1 MTYRRLFHHRGRL
14 EDKSGGTSGLLAG
27 IRPLPVLRV
36 LRALR
41 DLCALCG
48 KSPFARIAALCFGS
62 VAALLALHSWL
73 STHQAQ
79 ADTSV
84 HFVDITKQAG
94 INFVHYTGAFGK
106 KYLPE
111 TMGAG
116 CAFIDYD
123 NDGKPDLLLIQ
134 GSDFPDH
141 RSGQR
146 RTMKLYHNTGNG
158 TFTDATAHA
167 GLAVEMYGMGV
178 AVGDYDNDG
187 WDDIYV
193 TGLGESRL
201 FRNQHN
207 GTFRDMTREAGV
219 NNAGFGASAVW
230 LDYDHDGKLDLF
242 VTNYV
247 KWSPKT
253 DIYCS
258 LDGHTKSY
266 CTPEAYHGD
275 TCRLFHNLGN
285 GRFEDVTGK
294 AGIEDATG
302 KSLGVT
308 VIDYDQDGW
317 PDIAVANDTQPN
329 KLYHNNHNGTFT
341 EQAVQAGIAYSE
353 DGIARGG
360 MGITSMDF
368 DGSGYPSLAIGNF
381 SNQMIGLYHNEK
393 NKFFIDIA
401 PSSSVGR
408 ASLLSLSFGIFFFDY
423 DLDGLDDLFVTDGHI
438 EPDINRIQPQV
449 SYAEPPLL
457 FHDEG
462 RDAKG
467 NVRFD
472 EIGKQAGFAN
482 ALVGRGAAYADIDN
496 DGAPDILLTTNGGP
510 AYLFHNDGGQRN
522 NAIRIRT
529 VGTRSNR
536 DGIGAQVG
544 VQFSG
549 QPLPDDWQT
558 VHSGSSYCSQ
568 SELTLTFG
576 MGHATATDVTIVWP
590 SGQKDSLKHLAAN
603 STYTIEEGGKILNAQ
618 PFSR

>member
-1 MTYRRLFHHRGRL
+1 VISYLKQSVRNPHVVLSAFVLTAVA
-14 EDKSGGTSGLLAG
+14 GLAA
-27 IRPLPVLRV
+27 IP
-36 LRALR
+36 
-41 DLCALCG
+41 
-48 KSPFARIAALCFGS
+48 AALANRAP
-62 VAALLALHSWL
+62 AA
-73 STHQAQ
+73 
-79 ADTSV
+79 ADPGV
-84 HFVDITKQAG
+84 HFVDVTRQAG
-94 INFVHYTGAFGK
+94 VSFVHYTGAFGK

-123 NDGKPDLLLIQ
+123 NDGNPDILLIQ

-141 RSGQR
+141 HSGQR
-146 RTMKLYHNTGNG
+146 HTLKLYHNNGNG
-158 TFTDATAHA
+158 TFTDVTARA
-167 GLAVEMYGMGV
+167 GLNVEMYGMGV

-193 TGLGESRL
+193 TGLGQARL
-201 FRNQHN
+201 FHNQHN
-207 GTFRDMTREAGV
+207 GTFKDVTREAGV
-219 NNAGFGASAVW
+219 DNTGFGASAAW
-230 LDYDHDGKLDLF
+230 LDYDRDGRLDLV

-285 GRFEDVTGK
+285 GRFEDVTKK
-294 AGIEDATG
+294 AGLDDPTG
-302 KSLGVT
+302 KSLGVA

-341 EQAVQAGIAYSE
+341 EQAVQAGIAFSE
-353 DGIARGG
+353 DGIARGA
-360 MGITSMDF
+360 MGIDAGDF

-381 SNQMIGLYHNEK
+381 SNQMMGLYHNEK
-393 NKFFIDIA
+393 NKFFIDVA
-401 PSSSVGR
+401 PSSSIGR
-408 ASLLSLSFGIFFFDY
+408 SSLLSLSFGLFFFDY
-423 DLDGLDDLFVTDGHI
+423 DLDGRDDIFAANGHI

-449 SYAEPPLL
+449 AYAELPLL
-457 FHDEG
+457 FHDTG

-467 NVRFD
+467 NVHFQSVGP
-472 EIGKQAGFAN
+472 ESGFTK
-482 ALVGRGAAYADIDN
+482 ALVGRGAAYADINN

-510 AYLFHNDGGQRN
+510 AYLFRNVGGSRN
-522 NAIRIRT
+522 NAIRIHT

-536 DGIGAQVG
+536 DGIGAV
-544 VQFSG
+544 VHLHFDG
-549 QPLPDDWQT
+549 QPEPDDWQT

-576 MGHATATDVTIVWP
+576 LGKATEADVEIDWP
-590 SGQKDSLKHLAAN
+590 SGQKDALKGLKAN
-603 STYTIEEGGKILNAQ
+603 ATYTIQEGGKILGSR
-618 PFSR
+618 PFAR

>member
-1 MTYRRLFHHRGRL
+1 
-14 EDKSGGTSGLLAG
+14 
-27 IRPLPVLRV
+27 
-36 LRALR
+36 
-41 DLCALCG
+41 
-48 KSPFARIAALCFGS
+48 
-62 VAALLALHSWL
+62 
-73 STHQAQ
+73 
-79 ADTSV
+79 
-84 HFVDITKQAG
+84 
-94 INFVHYTGAFGK
+94 
-106 KYLPE
+106 
-111 TMGAG
+111 MGAG

-123 NDGKPDLLLIQ
+123 NDGRPDILLIQ
-134 GSDFPDH
+134 GGDFPDH
-141 RSGQR
+141 PSGER
-146 RTMKLYHNTGNG
+146 RTMKLYHNNDNG
-158 TFTDATAHA
+158 TFTDVTARA

-193 TGLGESRL
+193 TGLGQSRL

-207 GTFRDMTREAGV
+207 GTFRDVTREAGV
-219 NNAGFGASAVW
+219 NNTGFGASAVW
-230 LDYDHDGKLDLF
+230 FDYDHDGKLDLF

-247 KWSPKT
+247 KWSPRT

-258 LDGHTKSY
+258 LDGHSKSY

-294 AGIEDATG
+294 AGIEDTTG
-302 KSLGVT
+302 KSLGVA

-329 KLYHNNHNGTFT
+329 KLYHNNRNGTFT
-341 EQAVQAGIAYSE
+341 EQAVQAGIAFSE

-360 MGITSMDF
+360 MGITSVDF

-423 DLDGLDDLFVTDGHI
+423 DLDGLDDLFVADGHI
-438 EPDINRIQPQV
+438 EPEINRIQPQV

-462 RDAKG
+462 RNPKG
-467 NVRFD
+467 NIRFD
-472 EIGKQAGFAN
+472 EVGKQAGFSK

-496 DGAPDILLTTNGGP
+496 DGAPDILMTTNGGP
-510 AYLFHNDGGQRN
+510 AYLFHNVGGDRN

-536 DGIGAQVG
+536 DGIGARVS
-544 VQFSG
+544 VHFSG

-576 MGHATATDVTIVWP
+576 IDKATTADVQIVWP
-590 SGQKDSLKHLAAN
+590 SGQKDSLKDLKAN
-603 STYTIEEGGKILNAQ
+603 ATYTIEEGGKVLNQ
-618 PFSR
+618 KPFAR